1 MRYRVSAEAQEDLL
15 EIFLYWRERANEQT
29 ADRIIDSIVER
40 FWLLGE
46 YPSAGKSM
54 DEIEQGLQCFPAG
67 TYLIYYRASK
77 NRTDILH
84 VFHGAR
90 DQNQAFEE

>member
-15 EIFLYWRERANEQT
+15 EIFLYWLERANEQT
-29 ADRIIDSIVER
+29 TDRIIDGIVER

-46 YPSAGKSM
+46 FPTQGNRWTRLKPACSA
-54 DEIEQGLQCFPAG
+54 FPAG
-67 TYLIYYRASK
+67 TYLIYYRAFK

-90 DQNQAFEE
+90 DQTQVFEK